1 MKNLRQTF
9 GLIVVLGIAFVCIV
23 VFDLIRANLVNNI
36 PDKTNST
43 NTTNWN
49 VLTND
54 ELGIRLKVPPAVNTY
69 VDKANPGCIQSLIL
83 GVPHRSTIYLMPEFS
98 SCTFDIYHSSKT
110 LTYSESSLSKK
121 IQIIPVNNEYE
132 INGVVRGVIASDYLF
147 DFTFQ
152 SEEDAKTCFDLL
164 QVSIPAIRSQN
175 KFATIPVSIK
185 QDGVCAFAPALLTV
199 RYSPTFKKVVI
210 IDSTF
215 GFNLEGTYFLNYNDG
230 YFDSD
235 IYNSIEIFK

>member
-1 MKNLRQTF
+1 
-9 GLIVVLGIAFVCIV
+9 
-23 VFDLIRANLVNNI
+23 
-36 PDKTNST
+36 
-43 NTTNWN
+43 
-49 VLTND
+49 
-54 ELGIRLKVPPAVNTY
+54 
-69 VDKANPGCIQSLIL
+69 
-83 GVPHRSTIYLMPEFS
+83 
-98 SCTFDIYHSSKT
+98 
-110 LTYSESSLSKK
+110 
-121 IQIIPVNNEYE
+121 VNNEYE